1 MTEERRTRWWQRRS
15 ATSPDEGPAPAFDL
29 VRRGYSREQVDAHLA
44 LPPEQRP
51 RPAAFDLVRI
61 GYDRAQVDAALR
73 DGAAGS
79 AG

>member
-1 MTEERRTRWWQRRS
+1 MTEERRSHWWQRRS
-15 ATSPDEGPAPAFDL
+15 TAASEGPAPAFDL

-61 GYDRAQVDAALR
+61 GYDRAQVDRALR
-73 DGAAGS
+73 EQG
-79 AG
+79 